1 MAAPVDLKEIAW
13 VLVLVLV
20 LGLVILYLR
29 SGLEE
34 GFTGGMRC
42 GVDMAPCPAGLKCVN
57 GFCAETDPK
66 PVREEDPIPLLPS
79 GSPAPYT

>member
-1 MAAPVDLKEIAW
+1 MASVDLKEIGT
-13 VLVLVLV
+13 VLLILFA
-20 LGLVILYLR
+20 LGAGILFLR
-29 SGLEE
+29 SRLEE

-42 GVDMAPCPAGLKCVN
+42 GVDLAPCPNGLKCIN